1 MEIIFSQVP
10 HSFSAQTIAENAF
23 NDEPLEPIDVR
34 NDIKKTKQEL

>member
-1 MEIIFSQVP
+1 MEIILSQVP

-34 NDIKKTKQEL
+34 NDIKKEQEL